1 LVPAL
6 VGALTRQRVTLAVRL
21 TTRHT
26 TYDARPD
33 FLLDST
39 GESARNTALRAS
51 FPGSDRHDAEVLSP
65 GALRTYLPAL
75 NEYAWL
81 NAAASSPTP
90 QPVFDAQQA
99 FLRDTLERGDVRY
112 PAWARA
118 RDETRARLAR
128 FLNATPR
135 ELGFTQSTSFGF
147 HVIAQLLKQRGITE
161 VLTVDQEFPSTT
173 LPMLYD
179 GLTLRAARTRA
190 DGSITLDDLER
201 ALTPKTG
208 AIAVSA
214 VQFASGWRVDL
225 AGVSQ
230 LCQSRGLAFVV
241 NAAQGIGHVPLDVK
255 ALKADFLA
263 ATSHKWLMA
272 GYGTGMLFIAEPWLD
287 DTRLPFGGWLSVEPA
302 EQFQPWVHAARAEDA
317 DGFSARGTRF
327 RKEASALEAGGG
339 SWLGLVALDAA
350 LALHEQVGVATT
362 LAHCQKLQRLLRA
375 ALRRRG
381 FVPNTPDDE
390 ASLSGICVVPVDGA
404 PLDVVRAL
412 LREEKVSTTARGG
425 GVRISTHVYNDET
438 DVERLLAAF
447 EKLGVKPARR
457 G

>member
-1 LVPAL
+1 M
-6 VGALTRQRVTLAVRL
+6 T
-21 TTRHT
+21 
-26 TYDARPD
+26 
-33 FLLDST
+33 
-39 GESARNTALRAS
+39 
-51 FPGSDRHDAEVLSP
+51 P
-65 GALRTYLPAL
+65 GALRSSLPAL

-90 QPVFDAQQA
+90 QPVFDAMNA

-118 RDETRARLAR
+118 KDETRARLAR
-128 FLNATPR
+128 FLGATPV

-161 VLTVDQEFPSTT
+161 VLTIDQEFPSTT

-190 DGSITLDDLER
+190 DGSITTADLER
-201 ALTPKTG
+201 ALTAKTG

-214 VQFASGWRVDL
+214 VQFASGFRVDL
-225 AGVSQ
+225 PALSA
-230 LCQSRGLAFVV
+230 LCKSRGLAFII

-255 ALKADFLA
+255 KLGADFLA

-272 GYGTGMLFIAEPWLD
+272 GYGTGMLFIAQKWLD
-287 DTRLPFGGWLSVEPA
+287 ETRLPFGGWLSVEPA
-302 EQFQPWVHAARAEDA
+302 EQFQPWVHTARAEDA
-317 DGFSARGTRF
+317 DGFSARGTQF

-339 SWLGLVALDAA
+339 SWLGLIALDAA
-350 LALHEQVGVATT
+350 LALHEAVGVDAT
-362 LAHCQKLQRLLRA
+362 LAHNQKLQRLLRA
-375 ALRRRG
+375 ELRKRG
-381 FVPNTPDDE
+381 FVPNTPDDD
-390 ASLSGICVVPVDGA
+390 ASLSGICVVPVEGA
-404 PLDVVRAL
+404 PLEVVRAL
-412 LREEKVSTTARGG
+412 LREKVSTTARGG

-447 EKLGVKPARR
+447 EKLGVKP
-457 G
+457 GQQG